1 MRILYCQ
8 KLRLPQQTAQAHIIH
23 AGITSAN
30 FATAG
35 AATTLFPGTPVR
47 GAQAY
52 LTALYQGLGFPDIP
66 SALFPDRIPTSHK
79 GLYGFAYRLKL
90 WRAMRRSQPCV
101 CFAGSVKE
109 AAVAL
114 ALRRLTGNRSA
125 IKVVFEMHHVISR
138 LKRGKTSAR
147 LYALER
153 KVFSEADMVVFNC
166 RELREQVRGCL
177 PDPARSLVSPL
188 GFNERVIGPARDP
201 ALPEPGEKDG
211 RLRLAYLG
219 SLQPGK
225 GVEELLRALALL
237 PENYQLAVIG
247 GGSDRPNLEKL
258 GADLGL
264 AGRVRFRGRVE
275 QRHVGA
281 LLADTD
287 IFVIPLQT
295 EKDFLAPMKMYEAVG
310 FALPIAATPVASLRE
325 QLVDDVNAAF
335 ADGTEPE
342 ALARAIARLG
352 QDPSLRKAMRQE
364 NQKLAAKLS
373 CSHRAKKL
381 LAAFEEFF

>member
-8 KLRLPQQTAQAHIIH
+8 KLRLPRQAAQAHIIH
-23 AGITSAN
+23 AGIASAN
-30 FATAG
+30 FAAAG
-35 AATTLFPGTPVR
+35 AATTLFPGTPAR

-52 LTALYQGLGFPDIP
+52 LTAFYQGLGFPDIP
-66 SALFPDRIPTSHK
+66 PALFPDRIPFSHK
-79 GLYGFAYRLKL
+79 ALYGLAYRLKL

-109 AAVAL
+109 AAMAL

-125 IKVVFEMHHVISR
+125 VKVIFEMHHVISR
-138 LKRGKTSAR
+138 LKQGKTSAR

-166 RELREQVRGCL
+166 RELREQVRDYL
-177 PDPARSLVSPL
+177 PDPARSLVASL

-237 PENYQLAVIG
+237 PENYQLTIIG
-247 GGSDRPNLEKL
+247 GGPDLPYLEKL

-264 AGRVRFRGRVE
+264 GGRIRFKGRVE

-281 LLADTD
+281 LLTDTD

-310 FALPIAATPVASLRE
+310 FALPIAATPMVSLRE
-325 QLVDDVNAAF
+325 QLVDGVNAAF

-342 ALARAIARLG
+342 ALSLTIARLG
-352 QDPSLRKAMRQE
+352 QNPSLRKVMRQE
-364 NQKLAAKLS
+364 NQKLAARLS
-373 CSHRAKKL
+373 CSHRTQTL
-381 LAAFEEFF
+381 LAALEELF